1 MTSYETPPPVKF
13 LELFE
18 KDLFKIVEKIKLRK
32 INCEL
37 QDKLNSYTKDITS
50 SRKTLKPADKTSSF
64 YKITKKKYEQL
75 LHSPITKTYKK
86 ANSNIIKTINKQS

>member
-1 MTSYETPPPVKF
+1 MTSYETPPPVKL

-37 QDKLNSYTKDITS
+37 QDKLNSDIKDITS
-50 SRKTLKPADKTSSF
+50 SRKTLKPADKIKNNQKEIRATS
-64 YKITKKKYEQL
+64 
-75 LHSPITKTYKK
+75 P
-86 ANSNIIKTINKQS
+86 